1 MKLLLI
7 TSSFPKHGSIGGIFI
22 PDTIRS
28 LNKLGMD
35 VHVLTQNCDSFK
47 TDYEL
52 LWPGCEVT
60 YFGWNSKDVPLIS
73 LFKKGFSGVFLVF
86 QYFINGFFAG
96 RRICIKWKPDIIFA
110 EWLIPAGLI
119 AYLLS
124 LFTNIPYCCRALGSD
139 VYIAAKNTFLR
150 PLLKHITRKSTLLF
164 ADGFDLCQ
172 KTSALANG
180 KECYFAATAR
190 KMGNITS
197 SLKIKNDF
205 KRFTFCCI
213 GRLHQVKGQDILVK
227 ACDIL
232 FKKGVDFQCYLIG
245 EGEERKNI
253 EKLLKNLSLE
263 QNVLLTGKL
272 EDSQMMALLQKAH
285 CVVIPSLSE
294 SIPLVLME
302 AVSAKKPLIVSN
314 VGDMGLLAEKYNLGY
329 VTQAGDHNSLAEALV
344 KMSDSKILASFCNEQ
359 NRNELA
365 SILSVEAGAKVIFEK
380 IRGIQNNL

>member
-1 MKLLLI
+1 MKMLLI
-7 TSSFPKHGSIGGIFI
+7 TSSFPKNGRIGGMFI

-28 LNKLGMD
+28 LNKLGID
-35 VHVLTQNCDSFK
+35 VHVLTQNCDSFR

-60 YFGWNSKDVPLIS
+60 YFGWNGKDLPLIS

-86 QYFINGFFAG
+86 QYFINGFFVG
-96 RRICIKWKPDIIFA
+96 RRIRNNWQPVVIFA

-139 VYIAAKNTFLR
+139 VYIAADNSFLR
-150 PLLKHITRKSTLLF
+150 LLLKHITRKSALLF

-180 KECYFAATAR
+180 KKCYFAATAR
-190 KMGNITS
+190 KMENINTS
-197 SLKIKNDF
+197 FKIKTSF

-213 GRLHQVKGQDILVK
+213 GRLHQTKGQDILIR

-245 EGEERKNI
+245 EGEEKNNI
-253 EKLLKNLSLE
+253 KKLIKNLSLE
-263 QNVLLTGKL
+263 QNVLLTGRI
-272 EDSQMMALLQKAH
+272 EDAEVQELLRNID
-285 CVVIPSLSE
+285 CVIIPSRSE
-294 SIPLVLME
+294 SIPLVLTE
-302 AVSAKKPLIVSN
+302 AVAAKKPLIVSN

-329 VTQAGDHNSLAEALV
+329 VVELEDHNGLAEALM
-344 KMSDSKILASFCNEQ
+344 KMSDSKIRASFCNEQ

-365 SILSVEAGAKVIFEK
+365 SILSVEAGTEVIFEK
-380 IRGIQNNL
+380 IRGLQNNL

>member
-1 MKLLLI
+1 MKMLLI
-7 TSSFPKHGSIGGIFI
+7 TSSFPKYGRIGGIFI

-28 LNKLGMD
+28 LNKRGMD
-35 VHVLTQNCDSFK
+35 VHVLTQNCDSLK

-60 YFGWNSKDVPLIS
+60 YFGWNGRDTPVIS
-73 LFKKGFSGVFLVF
+73 LLKNRLFGIFLAA
-86 QYFINGFFAG
+86 QYFVNGFLAG
-96 RRICIKWKPDIIFA
+96 RRICINWRPDIIFA

-139 VYIAAKNTFLR
+139 VYIAANNTFLR
-150 PLLKHITRKSTLLF
+150 PLIKHITKKSTLLF

-190 KMGNITS
+190 KMENINPS
-197 SLKIKNDF
+197 HDLKNDC
-205 KRFTFCCI
+205 KRFNLGCI

-227 ACDIL
+227 ACNIL
-232 FKKGVDFQCYLIG
+232 FKKGIDFRCYLIG
-245 EGEERKNI
+245 EGEERNNI
-253 EKLLKNLSLE
+253 EKLIKNLSLE
-263 QNVLLTGKL
+263 QNVLLTGRI
-272 EDSQMMALLQKAH
+272 EDAEVQELLRNMD
-285 CVVIPSLSE
+285 CVIIPSRSE

-302 AVSAKKPLIVSN
+302 AVSAKKALIVSD
-314 VGDMGLLAEKYNLGY
+314 VGDMGYLAEKYNLGY
-329 VTQAGDHNSLAEALV
+329 VVKPEDHNGLAEALII
-344 KMSDSKILASFCNEQ
+344 MSDSKIRASFCNKQQQE
-359 NRNELA
+359 ELA

-380 IRGIQNNL
+380 IRGLRNNL

>member
-7 TSSFPKHGSIGGIFI
+7 TSSFPKQGSIGGIFI

-60 YFGWNSKDVPLIS
+60 YFGWNGKDVPLIS
-73 LFKKGFSGVFLVF
+73 LFKKSFYGVFLVF

-96 RRICIKWKPDIIFA
+96 KRIRNNWKPDVIFT

-124 LFTNIPYCCRALGSD
+124 LFTNVPYCCRALGSD
-139 VYIAAKNTFLR
+139 VYIAANNSFLR

-190 KMGNITS
+190 KMRNINP

-213 GRLHQVKGQDILVK
+213 GRLHKVKGQDILIK
-227 ACDIL
+227 ACNIL
-232 FKKGVDFQCYLIG
+232 RKKGIDFQCYLIG
-245 EGEERKNI
+245 EGEERNNM
-253 EKLLKNLSLE
+253 EKLIKNLSLE
-263 QNVLLTGKL
+263 QNVLLMGRI
-272 EDSQMMALLQKAH
+272 EDAEVQELLQNID
-285 CVVIPSLSE
+285 CVVIPSRSE

-329 VTQAGDHNSLAEALV
+329 VVKPNDPNGLAEALII
-344 KMSDSKILASFCNEQ
+344 MSDSKIRDSFCNKQQQE
-359 NRNELA
+359 ELA

-380 IRGIQNNL
+380 IRGLQNNL